1 MTSMNFNTKIAT
13 TREQS
18 ERLLALGVKPE
29 TADMSMTEPGTEP
42 EMIAMTDWL
51 IQNEHFNKE
60 HLKQ

>member
-1 MTSMNFNTKIAT
+1 MNLKSQIAT
-13 TREQS
+13 TRGQS
-18 ERLLALGVKPE
+18 ERLLVLGLNPE